1 MVSFGVEGLTGG
13 MARVSTVMC
22 LESCEILHFT
32 TFRMRLSGQGVQ
44 EFARKAFASFV
55 EEELRKMPLFFGLK
69 SLALFEISAMFEFRE
84 YGSANTPI
92 YSAGT
97 PADELYILAKGRV
110 VLEDADGVQ
119 LVKLQAGS
127 DEDGLPFFGERSLLE
142 GGTRTTSATTRTPC
156 KLLVLHKANFA
167 RIVKLMPELKSRL
180 QEFYDLRLSRAQLA
194 RLAAADKQQRRALER
209 RARLRDK
216 AIKGES
222 PDSPFSLDS
231 ERGEDGETTASA
243 ISIAQRGSDAEPAQ
257 QAAEHLQRIW
267 RGTSVRKAKQ
277 KLASILMFATQ

>member
-69 SLALFEISAMFEFRE
+69 SLALFDISAMFEFRE

-97 PADELYILAKGRV
+97 PADEL
-110 VLEDADGVQ
+110 Q

-127 DEDGLPFFGERSLLE
+127 DDDGLPFFGERSLLE